1 MKKTVTITEALAE
14 IKLLVKKVEDKQN
27 NICNYVAMPSD
38 RRDPLDKQGGSEA
51 YVAQEMQSVDD
62 ILERIVQIRLAI
74 NERNSATVLEVNG
87 VKKTVAEWL
96 IWDRDYFPSA
106 IEGLRKVF
114 MRINSERAKLTRS
127 GLQATGQIKG
137 ADDIIVNL
145 SEKDL
150 MAKIENLNDTSGK
163 LDGMLSL
170 NNATVTVE
178 V

>member
-1 MKKTVTITEALAE
+1 MKKTITITEALAE
-14 IKLLVKKVEDKQN
+14 IKLLTQKVADKQA

-38 RRDPLDKQGGSEA
+38 KRDPLDKQGGSES
-51 YVAQEMQSVDD
+51 YVAAEMQSVRD

-74 NERNSATVLEVNG
+74 NQCNAATTLEVDG

-96 IWDRDYFPSA
+96 IWNRDYCPYA
-106 IEGLRKVF
+106 LMTLRQIYQ
-114 MRINSERAKLTRS
+114 RINSERSKLQGRS
-127 GLQATGQIKG
+127 IVTGQTKP
-137 ADDIIVNL
+137 DDIIVNL

-150 MAKIENLNDTSGK
+150 MAEIEALNQTSGK

-170 NNATVTVE
+170 NNATVTIE